1 MCSLQTFKI
10 DMKALRQGNNEM
22 QIKLDDEY
30 FKAIDAPDVHR
41 GDLIAEISILRT
53 GDIFE
58 MNFHTEGIVRIPCS
72 ICLDDMVQ
80 PINTDNKIVA
90 KFGEAYS
97 EDDDLVTV
105 AEDEGILD
113 VSGLIY
119 EFIVLNIPIRHVHAP
134 GKCDLAMIRLLQ
146 EHTAV
151 RSSEEDD
158 TAIDPRWAALKNLK
172 L

>member
-1 MCSLQTFKI
+1 MVSLESLKI
-10 DMKALRQGNNEM
+10 DLKSLEQGATPFEFELN
-22 QIKLDDEY
+22 
-30 FKAIDAPDVHR
+30 DAFFESLETAEVQR
-41 GDLIAEISILRT
+41 GNLHVSLLVNRTNDYYDL
-53 GDIFE
+53 
-58 MNFHTEGIVRIPCS
+58 NFHIEGSVMVPCDL
-72 ICLDDMVQ
+72 CLEDIEQKID
-80 PINTDNKIVA
+80 TDNRLAA
-90 KFGEAYS
+90 KFGENYS

>member
-1 MCSLQTFKI
+1 
-10 DMKALRQGNNEM
+10 
-22 QIKLDDEY
+22 
-30 FKAIDAPDVHR
+30 
-41 GDLIAEISILRT
+41 
-53 GDIFE
+53 
-58 MNFHTEGIVRIPCS
+58 MNFHTEGIVHIPCS

>member
-1 MCSLQTFKI
+1 
-10 DMKALRQGNNEM
+10 MKALRQGKNEM

-30 FKAIDAPDVHR
+30 FKAIDALEVHR
-41 GDLIAEISILRT
+41 GDLVAEISILRI
-53 GDIFE
+53 GDVFE
-58 MNFHTEGIVRIPCS
+58 MNFHTEGIVHIPCS
-72 ICLDDMVQ
+72 ICLDDMEQ

>member
-10 DMKALRQGNNEM
+10 DLKALRQGMNKM
-22 QIKLDDEY
+22 QIKLDNEY
-30 FKAIDAPDVHR
+30 FKAVEAPDIHG
-41 GDLIAEISILRT
+41 GDLIAEISILRA
-53 GDIFE
+53 GEVFE
-58 MNFHTEGIVRIPCS
+58 MNFHIEGIIHIPCNL
-72 ICLDDMVQ
+72 CLDDMEQ
-80 PINTDNKIVA
+80 PVNTENKIVA
-90 KFGEAYS
+90 KFGEDYS
-97 EDDDLVTV
+97 EDDDFVTV

-113 VSGLIY
+113 VSGIIY

-151 RSSEEDD
+151 RSSEEDEQ
-158 TAIDPRWAALKNLK
+158 TMDPRWAALKNLK